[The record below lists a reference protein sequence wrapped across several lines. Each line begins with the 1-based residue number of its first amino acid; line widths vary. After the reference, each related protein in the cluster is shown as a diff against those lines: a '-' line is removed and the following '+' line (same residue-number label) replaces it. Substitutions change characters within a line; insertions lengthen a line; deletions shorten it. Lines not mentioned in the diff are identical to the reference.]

1 MSQNNK
7 TQTSTQIRN
16 FYSDEMSY
24 LNIKFYNT
32 NLSFQFYPF
41 TGKDQNGRSMYDTN
55 NGETTTVN
63 FEGAYT
69 LWQAAKDIID
79 GKVTETD
86 LPIPCASGAELKLE
100 RNMGQNGQY
109 ETIFSISK
117 NNRTIPFKF
126 NIMLQQVKENNQIV
140 TKVIE
145 SGLGAVM
152 KTIEG
157 YLTGINSDRHLDK
170 LTEDF
175 AKLQE
180 SRNNN
185 NNGYNGQNNYKKPAN
200 NNNYRKNYN
209 NNNNGTTWQPAQPS
223 QQQNFSTYKLPN

>member
-1 MSQNNK
+1 MSNPNNR

-16 FYSDEMSY
+16 FYSEGMSY
-24 LNIKFYNT
+24 LNMKFYNT

-41 TGKDQNGRSMYDTN
+41 TGKDQNGRSTYDTK

-63 FEGAYT
+63 FEGAFT
-69 LWQAAKDIID
+69 LWKAAKDIID
-79 GKVTETD
+79 GKVTETN
-86 LPIPCASGAELKLE
+86 LPIPCASGASLKLE
-100 RNMGQNGQY
+100 RKLNPNGQY
-109 ETIFSISK
+109 DTILSISK

-126 NIMLQQVKENNQIV
+126 NVMQQQVKENNQIV

-152 KTIEG
+152 MTIEG
-157 YLTGINSDRHLDK
+157 YLTGINADRHLDK
-170 LTEDF
+170 LTDDF

-180 SRNNN
+180 GNNG
-185 NNGYNGQNNYKKPAN
+185 NGYNGQNNYKKPVN

-209 NNNNGTTWQPAQPS
+209 NQTSWQPAQPS
-223 QQQNFSTYKLPN
+223 QQQNLSTYSLPN

>member
-1 MSQNNK
+1 MSQNDR

-16 FYSDEMSY
+16 FYSEGMSY

-41 TGKDQNGRSMYDTN
+41 TGKDQNGRSTYDTKH
-55 NGETTTVN
+55 GETTTVN

-79 GKVTETD
+79 GKVKETN
-86 LPIPCASGAELKLE
+86 LPIPCASGASLTLE
-100 RNMGQNGQY
+100 RRLGADGQY

-126 NIMLQQVKENNQIV
+126 NVMQQQVKENNQVI
-140 TKVIE
+140 TKIIE

-170 LTEDF
+170 LTDDF
-175 AKLQE
+175 AKIQE
-180 SRNNN
+180 NRNNGN
-185 NNGYNGQNNYKKPAN
+185 NYNGQNSYKKPV

-209 NNNNGTTWQPAQPS
+209 NNSTWQPAQPS
-223 QQQNFSTYKLPN
+223 QQQNLSSYTLPN